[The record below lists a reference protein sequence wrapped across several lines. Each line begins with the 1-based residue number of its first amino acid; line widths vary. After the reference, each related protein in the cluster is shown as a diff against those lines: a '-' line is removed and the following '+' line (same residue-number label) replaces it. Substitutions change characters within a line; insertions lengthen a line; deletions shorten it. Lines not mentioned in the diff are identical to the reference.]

1 MSRAVPTAAG
11 RGPAH
16 VARALAALAGLALAA
31 AAAGAQTFPDRPIRL
46 IAPFAPGG
54 STDTVARILGARLGE
69 QLGQSVLVDNRTGAG
84 GTIGAALAARAA
96 PDGYTLLVGDFG
108 PNVVAG
114 GLFAQLPYDPVKS
127 FTHVSL
133 AVTFPL
139 VLVTPAS
146 STVGSLRE
154 YIERGRAKA
163 GALRYGSAGIGT
175 SPHVFM
181 ELLQF
186 MGKTQTL
193 HVPYKGGA
201 PAVVGVVGGE
211 VDSAM
216 VAVSSAIAQLGAGK
230 LRALAVTSAAP
241 SPRLPGVPAVASVLA
256 GYEGLNFHGLHA
268 PAGLPAAIANRL
280 ADEVRK
286 AVLRPESRERLD
298 DLAMDPVGSTPAEY
312 DAFIRRQVERWLP
325 FVRQA
330 GIRVE

>member
-1 MSRAVPTAAG
+1 MNKRAPAVHADCVPRLGMTA
-11 RGPAH
+11 
-16 VARALAALAGLALAA
+16 LALALWVAPAPVA
-31 AAAGAQTFPDRPIRL
+31 AQGYPDRPIRL

-54 STDTVARILGARLGE
+54 STDTVARILGQRLGE

-84 GTIGAALAARAA
+84 GTIGAAIAARAA

-114 GLFAQLPYDPVKS
+114 GLFSQLPYDPVKS

-139 VLVTPAS
+139 VLVTPA
-146 STVGSLRE
+146 GSPIVNLKDF
-154 YIERGRAKA
+154 IERGRSKA

-186 MGKTQTL
+186 MGKTQAL

-216 VAVSSAIAQLGAGK
+216 VAVSSALGQLAAGK

-241 SPRLPGVPAVASVLA
+241 SSRLPGVPAVSSVLS

-268 PAGLPAAIANRL
+268 PTGLPPAIANRL

-298 DLAMDPVGSTPAEY
+298 DLAMDAVGSTPAEY
-312 DAFIRRQVERWLP
+312 DAFIRKQVERWLP
-325 FVRQA
+325 FVKQA